1 MPVDARFPLAPLA
14 LSLALLSP
22 TFAGTPAAT
31 LAVPPPGLPRIL
43 LDRELRAQRILL
55 LAVDSTS
62 IRFVDSTGLQRE
74 EPASKYSAI
83 FIDAPVSA
91 AQGLPEPETPFGD
104 VPGIRP
110 WDASSSVPE
119 PGLLTLSD
127 GSRYIGVPVPT
138 NRQAAS
144 KQEDDTVLWQH
155 PQLGLLRFQ
164 LDDVRQIQLAK
175 PSLPATGR
183 TAADSPAA
191 GTSAAGSAAPRQT
204 DDQLLLMNGD
214 VLSGFLE
221 SLADPLLFNV
231 DGKATSIPLD
241 RVASISIPGPS
252 APASGPRLWL
262 SDSSI
267 VRLTRL
273 ESPGDLIVGLVPADA
288 APADASLPLRPV
300 EIPLASVAAIAF
312 DAASIIPLSGIELD
326 PSNVP
331 DASSPP
337 SASDPGALPLGIGD
351 LEWNSPGLWSWTLP
365 PGATRFAA
373 TIQMPPGSW
382 EWGSCAVAVEIL
394 PTGAVLDPKPA
405 AGQVLNWRT
414 PTIDINLPIPASTTG
429 QRLVLRIEPG
439 PTGPV
444 QDRIVLQR
452 PLFAA
457 DPGRP

>member
-1 MPVDARFPLAPLA
+1 MPVDARFLLAPLA

-22 TFAGTPAAT
+22 TFAGTP
-31 LAVPPPGLPRIL
+31 AVPPPGLPRIL

-62 IRFVDSTGLQRE
+62 IRFVDNTGLQRE
-74 EPASKYSAI
+74 EPASRYSAI

-91 AQGLPEPETPFGD
+91 AQGLPEPETSFGD

-110 WDASSSVPE
+110 WDATSSTPE
-119 PGLLTLSD
+119 PGLLTLND
-127 GSRYIGVPVPT
+127 GIRYIGVPVPT
-138 NRQAAS
+138 NIQAAN
-144 KQEDDTVLWQH
+144 QPEDDTVLWQH
-155 PQLGLLRFQ
+155 PQLGLLRFK
-164 LDDVRQIQLAK
+164 LDDVRQIQLAM
-175 PSLPATGR
+175 PSLSSTSRP
-183 TAADSPAA
+183 AADAPAA

-231 DGKATSIPLD
+231 AGKTTSIPLD
-241 RVASISIPGPS
+241 RVASISIPGPA
-252 APASGPRLWL
+252 APAKGPRLWL

-273 ESPGDLIVGLVPADA
+273 DSPGDLIVAVVPADA
-288 APADASLPLRPV
+288 VPVDASLPLRPV

-312 DAASIIPLSGIELD
+312 DAASIIPLSSIELD
-326 PSNVP
+326 PSNAP
-331 DASSPP
+331 DAISPP

-365 PGATRFAA
+365 AGATRFAA
-373 TIQMPPGSW
+373 TILMPPGSW
-382 EWGSCAVAVEIL
+382 EWGSCTVAVEIL
-394 PTGAVLDPKPA
+394 PPGAAPDPKPA
-405 AGQVLNWRT
+405 ASQILNWRT
-414 PTIDINLPIPASTTG
+414 PTIDINLPIPASAQG
-429 QRLVLRIEPG
+429 HRLVFRIEPG
-439 PTGPV
+439 PSGPV

-452 PLFAA
+452 PVFAA
-457 DPGRP
+457 DPVKP